1 MKQGIQGQYA
11 GAVSRGIGF
20 LIDLFVNAVTV
31 AIISWLV
38 TASLS
43 LIGIN
48 LTDCPAAQ
56 RLDAIPLLV
65 CNASRVGLALF
76 AGVATPVYALTF
88 WTLGGQTLGDAVMG
102 IRVVRADGAPMDFFT
117 SLRRV
122 IGFGLCLLTMGVGFL
137 LILVSNKR
145 QGLHDLIAG
154 TCVIYAWRGE
164 QDEST
169 IERMRALTGQRRQ
182 RA

>member
-1 MKQGIQGQYA
+1 MKQEIQGQYA
-11 GAVSRGIGF
+11 GAVTRGLGF
-20 LIDLFVNAVTV
+20 LIDLFINAVTV

-38 TASLS
+38 TASFS

-48 LTDCPAAQ
+48 LTDCPTAQ
-56 RLDAIPLLV
+56 RLDSIPLLV
-65 CNASRVGLALF
+65 CNASRVGLGLF
-76 AGVATPVYALTF
+76 AGVATPIYASVF
-88 WTLGGQTLGDAVMG
+88 WMLGGQTLGDAVMG
-102 IRVVRADGAPMDFFT
+102 IRVVRTDGAPMDFLT

-122 IGFGLCLLTMGVGFL
+122 IGFGICLLTGGLGFL

-164 QDEST
+164 QDVRT
-169 IERMRALTGQRRQ
+169 IERMRRLAGESERRV
-182 RA
+182 